1 MAALDVATIVF
12 AHYPP
17 WTAGANEA
25 LAALARRA
33 GSDH

>member
-17 WTAGANEA
+17 WTDGANDA

-33 GSDH
+33 GH

>member
-1 MAALDVATIVF
+1 VATIVF

-17 WTAGANEA
+17 WTDGANEA

-33 GSDH
+33 GH